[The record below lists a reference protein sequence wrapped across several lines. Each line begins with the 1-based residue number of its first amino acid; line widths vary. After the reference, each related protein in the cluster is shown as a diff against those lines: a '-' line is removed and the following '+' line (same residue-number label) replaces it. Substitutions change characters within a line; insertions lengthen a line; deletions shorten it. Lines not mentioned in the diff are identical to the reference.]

1 MTMLFGEADY
11 VTSAT
16 AAFGA
21 AAPVVL
27 WVVRKLFGRLDRI
40 ISGFES
46 VGEKVDQVSDRVEK
60 LEPVV
65 ARLAT
70 EVAPNGG
77 SSLRDAIDAIER
89 RVTILAGQHRARF
102 EGDGLATYECDAE
115 GQCTYA
121 SVALADMYGMTPD
134 QFLGSG
140 WLMAVDGPGERER
153 VWDAWLSAIKRGI
166 PYEDSY
172 MVVVGKE
179 KRKVRTY
186 TRAVRDKTGKALCYF
201 GIVTPADPGSKLFPP
216 TSKPTTGTAEGVG

>member
-1 MTMLFGEADY
+1 MPLFAEADII
-11 VTSAT
+11 TSAT

-21 AAPVVL
+21 AAPFVV
-27 WVVRKLFGRLDRI
+27 WVFRKLFARLDKI
-40 ISGFES
+40 ISGFET
-46 VGEKVDQVSDRVEK
+46 VDQKVDQIGARVAK

-153 VWDAWLSAIKRGI
+153 VWDAWMSAIKRGI

-172 MVVVGKE
+172 TVVVGKE
-179 KRKVRTY
+179 RRKVRTY

-201 GIVTPADPGSKLFPP
+201 GIVTPADPGSKLFPAP
-216 TSKPTTGTAEGVG
+216 PKSAAGTPGRVA